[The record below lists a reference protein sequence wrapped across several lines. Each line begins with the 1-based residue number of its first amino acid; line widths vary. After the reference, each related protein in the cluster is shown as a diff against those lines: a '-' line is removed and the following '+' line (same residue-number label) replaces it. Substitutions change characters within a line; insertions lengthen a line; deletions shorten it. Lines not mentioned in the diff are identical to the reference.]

1 MTILSETTAFARSL
15 LSRPLLRFGM
25 VGSTATLCYLW
36 AAHLLVRGAHWPAPA
51 AQALAGL
58 LALLAAYA
66 GHCFWTF
73 GIRRGDH
80 ARMLPRFALVQG
92 AGLWLG
98 ELFARGLSWCG
109 VPHGLALPAASLAA
123 PLFLYLLCRLWVF
136 RPMRAMNLSSRHP
149 EVHPCIMSLRPRPP
163 WSPSS

>member
-25 VGSTATLCYLW
+25 VGSSATLCYLW
-36 AAHLLVRGAHWPAPA
+36 AGHLLVSWAHWPAPA
-51 AQALAGL
+51 AHALAGL

-73 GIRRGDH
+73 DIRGGDH
-80 ARMLPRFALVQG
+80 ARMLPRFVLVQG

-98 ELFARGLSWCG
+98 DLFARGLGWCG
-109 VPHGLALPAASLAA
+109 VPRGPALSAASLAA
-123 PLFLYLLCRLWVF
+123 PLFLYLACRLWVF
-136 RPMRAMNLSSRHP
+136 RPVRSMNLSS
-149 EVHPCIMSLRPRPP
+149 
-163 WSPSS
+163 PSS

>member
-25 VGSTATLCYLW
+25 VGSSATLCYLW
-36 AAHLLVRGAHWPAPA
+36 AGHLLVSWAHWPAPA
-51 AQALAGL
+51 AHALAGL

-73 GIRRGDH
+73 DIRGGDD
-80 ARMLPRFALVQG
+80 ARMLPRFVLVQG

-98 ELFARGLSWCG
+98 DLFARGSAG
-109 VPHGLALPAASLAA
+109 AASPA
-123 PLFLYLLCRLWVF
+123 VQ
-136 RPMRAMNLSSRHP
+136 
-149 EVHPCIMSLRPRPP
+149 PCPPPPWRPRF
-163 WSPSS
+163 SSIWHADSGSSGPYAP